1 MGWDMKEDLSA
12 GSGFLS
18 EWLLI
23 NGADGGHNSLL
34 DWNCHNTGQ
43 DSQLYNG

>member
-1 MGWDMKEDLSA
+1 MKADWST

-23 NGADGGHNSLL
+23 NGADEGYNSLL
-34 DWNCHNTGQ
+34 A
-43 DSQLYNG
+43 